1 MAGFADVLG
10 HEQTIA
16 HMKKAIELGKVSH
29 AYIIN
34 GEKGSGKKLLAGIF
48 AQTLQCEKKGTEPC
62 MQCQSCHQAVSMNQP
77 DIIRVTHEKPNTIS
91 VEDIRGQLNGDI
103 QIKPYSSPY
112 KVYLVDEA
120 EKLTVQAQNALLK
133 TLEEPPVYGII
144 LLLTTNT
151 EMLLPTI
158 RSRCINLKVRS
169 GGRVSLGLTEEQCAE
184 LFALVHDL
192 PDYRAAELADE
203 AKKIKEWKQDIASL
217 LNFFRYWYRDVLV
230 WKSTQGK
237 GPLVFPEEERY
248 YRARSEALSYAQLNR
263 IFDQIQEAE
272 SRVRSNVNYELTW
285 ELLLLEMKNPKEEK

>member
-1 MAGFADVLG
+1 MTPSEIRQYFREMAGRDQVGHAFILEGDSGEGWRKLAEEFAATV
-10 HEQTIA
+10 
-16 HMKKAIELGKVSH
+16 
-29 AYIIN
+29 
-34 GEKGSGKKLLAGIF
+34 
-48 AQTLQCEKKGTEPC
+48 QCEHRNFCGRCPS
-62 MQCQSCHQAVSMNQP
+62 CQAYQSGNHP
-77 DIIRVTHEKPNTIS
+77 DIIQVTHEKKDSIG
-91 VEDIRGQLNGDI
+91 VDEIRAQLVDDMA
-103 QIKPYSSPY
+103 IKPYSSPY

-169 GGRVSLGLTEEQCAE
+169 GGRVSLGLTEEQRAE

-237 GPLVFPEEERY
+237 GTLMFPEEERY
-248 YRARSEALSYAQLNR
+248 YRARSEALSYVQLNR

-272 SRVRSNVNYELTW
+272 SRELTW

>member
-1 MAGFADVLG
+1 MTPSEIRQYFREMAGRDQVGHAFILEGDSGEGWRKLAEEFAATV
-10 HEQTIA
+10 
-16 HMKKAIELGKVSH
+16 
-29 AYIIN
+29 
-34 GEKGSGKKLLAGIF
+34 
-48 AQTLQCEKKGTEPC
+48 QCEHRNFCGRCPS
-62 MQCQSCHQAVSMNQP
+62 CQAYQSGNHP
-77 DIIRVTHEKPNTIS
+77 DIIQVTHEKKDSIG
-91 VEDIRGQLNGDI
+91 VDEIRAQLVDDMA
-103 QIKPYSSPY
+103 IKPYSSPY

-169 GGRVSLGLTEEQCAE
+169 GGRVSLALTEEQRAE

-237 GPLVFPEEERY
+237 GSLVFPEEERY

>member
-1 MAGFADVLG
+1 MTPSEIRQYFREMAGRDQVGHAFILEGDSGEGWRKLAEEFAATV
-10 HEQTIA
+10 
-16 HMKKAIELGKVSH
+16 
-29 AYIIN
+29 
-34 GEKGSGKKLLAGIF
+34 
-48 AQTLQCEKKGTEPC
+48 QCEHRNFCGRCPS
-62 MQCQSCHQAVSMNQP
+62 CQAYQSGNHP
-77 DIIRVTHEKPNTIS
+77 DIIQVTHEKKDSIG
-91 VEDIRGQLNGDI
+91 VDEIRAQLVDDMA
-103 QIKPYSSPY
+103 IKPYSSPY

-169 GGRVSLGLTEEQCAE
+169 GGRVSLGLTEEQRAE

-237 GPLVFPEEERY
+237 GLLMFPEEERY

>member
-1 MAGFADVLG
+1 MTPSEIRQYFREMAGRDQVGHAFILEGDSEEGWRKLAEDFAATV
-10 HEQTIA
+10 
-16 HMKKAIELGKVSH
+16 
-29 AYIIN
+29 
-34 GEKGSGKKLLAGIF
+34 
-48 AQTLQCEKKGTEPC
+48 QCEHRNFCG
-62 MQCQSCHQAVSMNQP
+62 QCPSCQAYQSGNHP
-77 DIIRVTHEKPNTIS
+77 DIIQVTHEKKDSIG
-91 VEDIRGQLNGDI
+91 VDEIRAQLVDDMA
-103 QIKPYSSPY
+103 IKPYSSPY

-169 GGRVSLGLTEEQCAE
+169 GGRVSLGLTEEQRAE

-237 GPLVFPEEERY
+237 GSLVFPEEERY

>member
-1 MAGFADVLG
+1 MTPSEIRQYFREMAGRDQVGHAFILEGDSGEGWRKLAEEFAATV
-10 HEQTIA
+10 
-16 HMKKAIELGKVSH
+16 
-29 AYIIN
+29 
-34 GEKGSGKKLLAGIF
+34 
-48 AQTLQCEKKGTEPC
+48 QCEHRNFCGRCPS
-62 MQCQSCHQAVSMNQP
+62 CQAYQSGNHP
-77 DIIRVTHEKPNTIS
+77 DIIQVTHEKKDSIG
-91 VEDIRGQLNGDI
+91 VDEIRAQLVDDMA
-103 QIKPYSSPY
+103 IKPYSSPY

-169 GGRVSLGLTEEQCAE
+169 GGRVSLGLTEEQRAE

-237 GPLVFPEEERY
+237 GSLVFPEEERY

>member
-1 MAGFADVLG
+1 MTPSEIRQYFREMAGRDQVGHAFILEGDSGEGWRKLAEEFAATV
-10 HEQTIA
+10 
-16 HMKKAIELGKVSH
+16 
-29 AYIIN
+29 
-34 GEKGSGKKLLAGIF
+34 
-48 AQTLQCEKKGTEPC
+48 QCEHRNFCGRCPS
-62 MQCQSCHQAVSMNQP
+62 CQAYQSGNHP
-77 DIIRVTHEKPNTIS
+77 DIIQVTHEKKDSIG
-91 VEDIRGQLNGDI
+91 VDEIRAQLVDEMA
-103 QIKPYSSPY
+103 IKPYSSPY

-169 GGRVSLGLTEEQCAE
+169 GGRVSLGLTEEQRAE

-237 GPLVFPEEERY
+237 GPLMFQEEERY

>member
-1 MAGFADVLG
+1 MTPSEIRQYFREMAGRDQVGHAFILEGDSGEGWRKLAEEFAATV
-10 HEQTIA
+10 
-16 HMKKAIELGKVSH
+16 
-29 AYIIN
+29 
-34 GEKGSGKKLLAGIF
+34 
-48 AQTLQCEKKGTEPC
+48 QCEHRNFCGRCPS
-62 MQCQSCHQAVSMNQP
+62 CQAYQSGNHP
-77 DIIRVTHEKPNTIS
+77 DIIQVTHEKKDSIG
-91 VEDIRGQLNGDI
+91 VDEIRAQLVDDMA
-103 QIKPYSSPY
+103 IKPYSSPY

-169 GGRVSLGLTEEQCAE
+169 GGRVSLGLTEEQRAE

-237 GPLVFPEEERY
+237 GPLVFQEEERY

>member
-1 MAGFADVLG
+1 MTPSEIRQYFREMAGWDQVGHAFILEGDSGEGWRKLAEEFAATV
-10 HEQTIA
+10 
-16 HMKKAIELGKVSH
+16 
-29 AYIIN
+29 
-34 GEKGSGKKLLAGIF
+34 
-48 AQTLQCEKKGTEPC
+48 QCEHRNFCGRCPS
-62 MQCQSCHQAVSMNQP
+62 CQAYQSGNHP
-77 DIIRVTHEKPNTIS
+77 DIIQVTHEKKDSIG
-91 VEDIRGQLNGDI
+91 VDEIRAQLVDDMA
-103 QIKPYSSPY
+103 IKPYSSPY

-169 GGRVSLGLTEEQCAE
+169 GGRVSLGLTEEQRAE

-237 GPLVFPEEERY
+237 GPLMFPEEERY

>member
-1 MAGFADVLG
+1 MTPSEIRQYFREMAGRDQVGHAFILEGDSGEGWRKLAEEFAATV
-10 HEQTIA
+10 
-16 HMKKAIELGKVSH
+16 
-29 AYIIN
+29 
-34 GEKGSGKKLLAGIF
+34 
-48 AQTLQCEKKGTEPC
+48 QCEHRNFCGRCPS
-62 MQCQSCHQAVSMNQP
+62 CQAYQSGNHP
-77 DIIRVTHEKPNTIS
+77 DIIQVTHEKKDSIG
-91 VEDIRGQLNGDI
+91 VDEIRAQLVDDMA
-103 QIKPYSSPY
+103 IKPYSSPY

-151 EMLLPTI
+151 EMLLSTI

-169 GGRVSLGLTEEQCAE
+169 GGRVSLGLTEEQRAE

-192 PDYRAAELADE
+192 PDYRAAELADK

-237 GPLVFPEEERY
+237 GLLMFPEEERY

>member
-1 MAGFADVLG
+1 MTPSEIRQYFREMAGRDQVGHAFILEGDSGEGWRKLAEEFAATV
-10 HEQTIA
+10 
-16 HMKKAIELGKVSH
+16 
-29 AYIIN
+29 
-34 GEKGSGKKLLAGIF
+34 
-48 AQTLQCEKKGTEPC
+48 QCEHRNFCGRCPS
-62 MQCQSCHQAVSMNQP
+62 CQAYQSGNHP
-77 DIIRVTHEKPNTIS
+77 DIIQVTHEKKDSIG
-91 VEDIRGQLNGDI
+91 VDEIRAQLVDDMA
-103 QIKPYSSPY
+103 IKPYSSPY

-169 GGRVSLGLTEEQCAE
+169 GGRVSLGLTEEQRAE

-237 GPLVFPEEERY
+237 GPLMFQEEERY

>member
-1 MAGFADVLG
+1 MTPSEIRQYFREMAGRDQVGHAFILEGDSGEGWRKLAEEFAATV
-10 HEQTIA
+10 
-16 HMKKAIELGKVSH
+16 
-29 AYIIN
+29 
-34 GEKGSGKKLLAGIF
+34 
-48 AQTLQCEKKGTEPC
+48 QCEHRNFCGRCPS
-62 MQCQSCHQAVSMNQP
+62 CQAYQSGNHP
-77 DIIRVTHEKPNTIS
+77 DIIQVTHEKKDSIG
-91 VEDIRGQLNGDI
+91 VDEIRAQLVDDMA
-103 QIKPYSSPY
+103 IKPYSSPY

-169 GGRVSLGLTEEQCAE
+169 GGRVSLGLTEEQRAE

-203 AKKIKEWKQDIASL
+203 AKNIKEWKQDIASL

-237 GPLVFPEEERY
+237 GPLVFQEEERY

>member
-1 MAGFADVLG
+1 MTPSEIRQYFREMAGRDQVGHAFILEGDSGEGWRKLAEEFAATV
-10 HEQTIA
+10 
-16 HMKKAIELGKVSH
+16 
-29 AYIIN
+29 
-34 GEKGSGKKLLAGIF
+34 
-48 AQTLQCEKKGTEPC
+48 QCEHRNFCGRCPS
-62 MQCQSCHQAVSMNQP
+62 CQAYQSGNHP
-77 DIIRVTHEKPNTIS
+77 DIIQVTHEKKDSIG
-91 VEDIRGQLNGDI
+91 VDEIRAQLVDDMA
-103 QIKPYSSPY
+103 IKPYSSPY

-169 GGRVSLGLTEEQCAE
+169 GGRVSLGLTEEQRAE

-237 GPLVFPEEERY
+237 GTLMFPEEERY

>member
-1 MAGFADVLG
+1 MTPLEIRQYFREMAGRDQVGHAFILEGDSGEGWRKLAEEFAATV
-10 HEQTIA
+10 
-16 HMKKAIELGKVSH
+16 
-29 AYIIN
+29 
-34 GEKGSGKKLLAGIF
+34 
-48 AQTLQCEKKGTEPC
+48 QCEHRNFCGRCPS
-62 MQCQSCHQAVSMNQP
+62 CQAYQSGNHP
-77 DIIRVTHEKPNTIS
+77 DIIQVTHEKKDSIG
-91 VEDIRGQLNGDI
+91 VDEIRAQLVDDMA
-103 QIKPYSSPY
+103 IKPYSSPY

-169 GGRVSLGLTEEQCAE
+169 GGRVSLGLTEEQRAE

-237 GPLVFPEEERY
+237 GTLMFPEEERY
-248 YRARSEALSYAQLNR
+248 YRARSEALSYVQLNR

>member
-1 MAGFADVLG
+1 MTPSEIRQYFREMAGRDQVGHAFILEGDSGEGWRKLAEEFAATV
-10 HEQTIA
+10 
-16 HMKKAIELGKVSH
+16 
-29 AYIIN
+29 
-34 GEKGSGKKLLAGIF
+34 
-48 AQTLQCEKKGTEPC
+48 QCERRNFCGRCPS
-62 MQCQSCHQAVSMNQP
+62 CQAYQSGNHP
-77 DIIRVTHEKPNTIS
+77 DIIQVTHEKKDSIG
-91 VEDIRGQLNGDI
+91 VDEIRAQLVDDMA
-103 QIKPYSSPY
+103 IKPYSSPY

-169 GGRVSLGLTEEQCAE
+169 GGRVSLGLTEEQRAE

-237 GPLVFPEEERY
+237 GTLMFPEEERY
-248 YRARSEALSYAQLNR
+248 YRARSEALSYVQLNR